1 MQCVVMSSTIYMI
14 SNTLIFSVFFR
25 KLALFFF
32 AMRGEGLKVVIK
44 AVRLFDSV
52 RLRSLKDDN
61 IHS

>member
-1 MQCVVMSSTIYMI
+1 VQRVVMGSTIYMI
-14 SNTLIFSVFFR
+14 SNTLIFQFFPR
-25 KLALFFF
+25 KFALF
-32 AMRGEGLKVVIK
+32 AMRGERLKLVIK